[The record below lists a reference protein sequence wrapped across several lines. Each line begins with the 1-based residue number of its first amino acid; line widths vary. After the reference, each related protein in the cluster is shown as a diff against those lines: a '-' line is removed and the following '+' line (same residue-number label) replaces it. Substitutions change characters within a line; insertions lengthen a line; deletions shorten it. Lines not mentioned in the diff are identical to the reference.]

1 MNKKTPQTKN
11 SSTQNLM
18 PINEI
23 RNNTIILKN
32 GALRS
37 IIEVDGINIDLLSNE
52 DQENILRT

>member
-1 MNKKTPQTKN
+1 MNKNNVQKNN

-32 GALRS
+32 GSLRS
-37 IIEVDGINIDLLSNE
+37 IIEVDGINIDLMANE
-52 DQENILRT
+52 DQENVLRT

>member
-1 MNKKTPQTKN
+1 MNKNTVQKN
-11 SSTQNLM
+11 TSSTQNLM

-37 IIEVDGINIDLLSNE
+37 VIEVDGINIDLMSAE
-52 DQENILRT
+52 DQENTLRT

>member
-1 MNKKTPQTKN
+1 MNKNNVQKNN

-32 GALRS
+32 SSLRS
-37 IIEVDGINIDLLSNE
+37 IIEVDGINIDLMANE
-52 DQENILRT
+52 DQENVLRT